1 MSLKQQVFMIKRQ
14 KPFWSILLLFL
25 VVLVIAVHGSFAR
38 LNAYVYS
45 QFNQLF
51 EQQSSEVVVIESAH
65 LQQQQ
70 SDLISQLLK
79 QDVAAIVVLS
89 DVASKQ
95 SMSFANV
102 YFPFADPR
110 YCLPAVQP
118 WLGYNMVLSAPS
130 GQCQN
135 VWESLYGPQH
145 LNTGKL
151 INFALS
157 LSALPKFSSTR
168 LLEGDVL
175 PSQLEGKV
183 VLIAQQQLGFSVP
196 LRAPKLRGV
205 SNPVYLHAYVA
216 DSLAKAQLVTRLA
229 QWQSIALQLSLLAL
243 LLIIY
248 QKNTLTLSIIIAISL
263 SVVGLLSSYV
273 VMYSLHY
280 LLPIGQLL
288 VINVMTMLWVFF
300 SRKWLE
306 ENELLELIANVHQ
319 RMMGR
324 YLPRSF
330 STESTPWDAIITLV
344 NQQLALNRSIFLAR
358 LEGDHRLE
366 EIRAINC
373 HIEDIVEQR
382 RDYQRPPYSD
392 AIKAFGAVQTGRPFF
407 SGLQELERQFVVPL
421 MYAGDVRGF
430 WAMTVIPNEQFDE
443 KAFVKNVNRFAS
455 QIGELLFHYRMLQNQ
470 QRASLSPLTRALTL
484 TLEKPLSQKVKSAIG
499 EMEQKLSTL
508 EQVFNQIRTAAVLFN
523 LFGQVVQ
530 TNQPLEQLAK
540 RHHLAL
546 FEMTALDLL
555 DKITPM
561 SKEKLKGKL
570 RYLTLQ
576 QGELFL
582 PATLGNDT
590 YILNIRSLSAN
601 QVSSTIGEPFSVAGI
616 LFEFI
621 DITTLLQQLEDPH
634 ALLNQLASA
643 TPDSGEDTNEEHML

>member
-1 MSLKQQVFMIKRQ
+1 MIKRQ

-25 VVLVIAVHGSFAR
+25 VVLVFAVHGSFAR

-51 EQQSSEVVVIESAH
+51 EQQSSDIVVIESPN
-65 LQQQQ
+65 LQRQQ
-70 SDLISQLLK
+70 SELITQLLK
-79 QDVAAIVVLS
+79 HNVNAVVVLS
-89 DVASKQ
+89 DVVSKQ

-110 YCLPAVQP
+110 YCLPDIQP
-118 WLGYNMVLSAPS
+118 WLGYNMVLGKPREK
-130 GQCQN
+130 CQN
-135 VWESLYGPQH
+135 VWQSIYGPQH

-157 LSALPKFSSTR
+157 PSALPKFSSTR
-168 LLEGDVL
+168 LLEEDVL
-175 PSQLEGKV
+175 LSQLEGKV
-183 VLIAQQQLGFSVP
+183 VLIAQQQLGFSIP
-196 LRAPKLRGV
+196 LRAPKLHGAN
-205 SNPVYLHAYVA
+205 NPVYLHAYVA
-216 DSLAKAQLVTRLA
+216 DSLEKEQLITRLA
-229 QWQSIALQLSLLAL
+229 QWQSVALQLGLLAL
-243 LLIIY
+243 LLIVY
-248 QKNTLTLSIIIAISL
+248 QKNTLTLSIIIAACL
-263 SVVGLLSSYV
+263 SIAGLLASYV
-273 VMYSLHY
+273 VMVTLQY

-288 VINVMTMLWVFF
+288 VINLVTMLWVFF

-324 YLPRSF
+324 YLPRSI

-392 AIKAFGAVQTGRPFF
+392 AIKAFGAVQTSRPFF

-421 MYAGDVRGF
+421 MYAGDIRGF

-540 RHHLAL
+540 KHHLAL

-555 DKITPM
+555 DKITSMP
-561 SKEKLKGKL
+561 KETLKGKL

-582 PATLGNDT
+582 PATLGTDT

-634 ALLNQLASA
+634 ALLSKLTSV
-643 TPDSGEDTNEEHML
+643 TPSSDSDINKERTL

>member
-14 KPFWSILLLFL
+14 KPFWSILLLFM
-25 VVLVIAVHGSFAR
+25 VVLVIAIHGSFAR

-51 EQQSSEVVVIESAH
+51 EQQSSDIVVIESAN

-70 SDLISQLLK
+70 SSLISQLLT
-79 QDVAAIVVLS
+79 QDVKAIVVLS

-118 WLGYNMVLSAPS
+118 WLGYNMVLGKPQS
-130 GQCQN
+130 QCQN
-135 VWESLYGPQH
+135 VWERIYGPQQN
-145 LNTGKL
+145 NTGKL
-151 INFALS
+151 INFALAP
-157 LSALPKFSSTR
+157 SALPKFSSTR
-168 LLEGDVL
+168 LLEEDVL
-175 PSQLEGKV
+175 ISQLAGKV

-196 LRAPKLRGV
+196 LRAPKLHGAN
-205 SNPVYLHAYVA
+205 NPVYLHAYVA
-216 DSLAKAQLVTRLA
+216 DSLAKSQLVTRLA
-229 QWQSIALQLSLLAL
+229 QWQSVALQLSLLAL

-248 QKNTLTLSIIIAISL
+248 QKNTLTLSIIIALGL
-263 SVVGLLSSYV
+263 SAVGLLSSYLV
-273 VMYSLHY
+273 LLFAHY

-306 ENELLELIANVHQ
+306 EYELLELIANVHQ

-324 YLPRSF
+324 YLPRSI

-373 HIEDIVEQR
+373 NIEDILEQR

-392 AIKAFGAVQTGRPFF
+392 AIKAFGAVQTARPFF
-407 SGLQELERQFVVPL
+407 TGLQEQERQFVVPL
-421 MYAGDVRGF
+421 MYAGDIRGF
-430 WAMTVIPNEQFDE
+430 WAMTVIPNAHFDE

-470 QRASLSPLTRALTL
+470 QRATLSPLTRALTL
-484 TLEKPLSQKVKSAIG
+484 TLEKPLSQKVKTAIG

-540 RHHLAL
+540 KHHLAL

-555 DKITPM
+555 DKIIAMP
-561 SKEKLKGKL
+561 KETLKGKL

-582 PATLGNDT
+582 PATLGKDT
-590 YILNIRSLSAN
+590 YILNIRSISAS

-621 DITTLLQQLEDPH
+621 DITTLLQQLDDPH
-634 ALLNQLASA
+634 ALLNQLASVS
-643 TPDSGEDTNEEHML
+643 PDSDEDSNEEHTL